1 MPIVT
6 QVLCDG
12 CHTVKKETNHW
23 YSLTVHEQTVSIGP
37 LRMMTAAGQPCVERG
52 SAQQYFCG
60 QYCVLEALTR
70 WMDFFTTQ
78 IATPDHTLTLG
89 DAVLRGPSE
98 QRATHVQDRW

>member
-37 LRMMTAAGQPCVERG
+37 LRMTAEGQPCVERG
-52 SAQQYFCG
+52 STQQYFCG
-60 QYCVLEALTR
+60 QYCVLEALMR
-70 WMDFFTTQ
+70 WTDLFTTQ
-78 IATPDHTLTLG
+78 IARPDRTLPLG
-89 DAVLRGPSE
+89 DAVLRCPSE
-98 QRATHVQDRW
+98 QRATMYRNRW